1 MTTHTVQP
9 QHIAALPADIAA
21 ESATLGAILL
31 NREAIIQIAA
41 WLAPTAFYLEKH
53 AWVYAAALACYD
65 RGEPPDIRTVAA
77 ELIRRGQLDQVGD
90 LPYLAELVDA
100 CPVPYHVEYYARTV
114 ERTAILRAIIVAG
127 GRIAAIGYDLRQDS
141 DAALAAAQAE
151 LDRIADRPDPDDG
164 LQPLSTLIDQQYEA
178 IARAAETGESIG
190 RGVAVGL
197 RDLDDLTGGLH
208 GGDLVIVAA
217 RPSVGKSA
225 LASCWAYHVAG
236 SGARVDL
243 FSLEM
248 SAEQLTQRLIAID
261 SGLDHGRIRLG
272 QLRDYELPTY
282 LTSLGRLAA
291 LPLYLDDRPAQ
302 RVADIR
308 SRVLRNAARNGDPQ
322 LVIVDY
328 LQLMAGTG
336 RADNRVQEVSELSR
350 GLKQLARELDVPIVA
365 LSQLNRAVEGRQSK
379 VPMLSDLRESGAIEQ
394 DADIVLF
401 IYREDMYQKDTENKG
416 VAELHIAKHR
426 NGRVG
431 VIPCRFDGTTQRF
444 QDLTYRLPDAPGY
457 GVIERAWPNNE

>member
-1 MTTHTVQP
+1 MTHDHP
-9 QHIAALPADIAA
+9 LPYDLDA
-21 ESATLGAILL
+21 EAATLGALLL
-31 NREAIIQIAA
+31 NREAIIPIAA
-41 WLAPTAFYLEKH
+41 WLRPEAFYLEKH

-77 ELIRRGQLDQVGD
+77 ELTRRGQLEQIGG
-90 LPYLAELVDA
+90 LPYLAELTDS
-100 CPVPYHVEYYARTV
+100 VPTSYHVEYYARTV
-114 ERTAILRAIIVAG
+114 ERTATLRAIIVAG

-141 DAALAAAQAE
+141 DAALAAAQSE
-151 LDRIADRPDPDDG
+151 LDRLHDRPDPDDG
-164 LQPLSTLIDQQYEA
+164 LQPLATLIDAQYEA
-178 IARAAETGESIG
+178 IARAAETGEAIG

-208 GGDLVIVAA
+208 GGDLIIVAA

-225 LASCWAYHVAG
+225 LASCWAYHVA
-236 SGARVDL
+236 SAGARVDL

-282 LTSLGRLAA
+282 LASLGRLAA

-308 SRVLRNAARNGDPQ
+308 SRVLRNAARNGVPA
-322 LVIVDY
+322 LMIVDY
-328 LQLMAGTG
+328 LQLMAGAR
-336 RADNRVQEVSELSR
+336 RAENRVQEVTEISR
-350 GLKQLARELDVPIVA
+350 NLKMLARELDVPIVA

-379 VPMLSDLRESGAIEQ
+379 IPMLSDLRESGAIEQ

-401 IYREDMYQKDTENKG
+401 IDRPELHDRDAEKG
-416 VAELHIAKHR
+416 VAYLHLAKHR
-426 NGRVG
+426 NGAVG

-444 QDLTYRLPDAPGY
+444 QDLTYRDDAPAPRTA
-457 GVIERAWPNNE
+457 IDRAWPNNE